1 MGLNIINLNSN
12 CRCSCN
18 TPFQMSPMGGNPYGL
33 SLWNNYPPMGRCC
46 SPCRHGD
53 DKLGRALLIGA
64 GLGLTTGLIYH
75 FRKPLGKALAATGKA
90 IGKAAVWTGKA
101 IGKVAGYAWQGI
113 KWTGKKIAQ
122 GATWLWNNTL
132 GRLFKKK
139 NKSTAAAD
147 GE

>member
-1 MGLNIINLNSN
+1 MVIFINPNQS
-12 CRCSCN
+12 CRCRYN
-18 TPFQMSPMGGNPYGL
+18 NHFQMPLMGGNYCGL

-46 SPCRHGD
+46 SPCHHGD

-64 GLGLTTGLIYH
+64 GFGLATGLVVK
-75 FRKPLGKALAATGKA
+75 FAKPIGKALTAAGKAVWSGIKWTGKA
-90 IGKAAVWTGKA
+90 IGKAAS
-101 IGKVAGYAWQGI
+101 YAWQGI
-113 KWTGKKIAQ
+113 KWAGKKIGQ
-122 GATWLWNNTL
+122 GAAWLWNNTL

>member
-1 MGLNIINLNSN
+1 MRLNIINLNSN
-12 CRCSCN
+12 CGCRCN
-18 TPFQMSPMGGNPYGL
+18 NPFQMSPMGGNPYGL

-46 SPCRHGD
+46 HHD
-53 DKLGRALLIGA
+53 DGLGKAFCIGA
-64 GLGLTTGLIYH
+64 GIGMAAGLAGGLIYH

-101 IGKVAGYAWQGI
+101 IGKAASYAWQGI
-113 KWTGKKIAQ
+113 KWAGKKIGQ